1 MKPYWLF
8 YMDTEEWQSAF
19 FEIERAETEEELK
32 EATKHLLEGYSD
44 FMENLLGDDGRWAQ
58 EDILVF

>member
-8 YMDTEEWQSAF
+8 YMDTEEWQSVF

-32 EATKHLLEGYSD
+32 EATKHLYEGYSV
-44 FMENLLGDDGRWAQ
+44 FIEKFLGDDGR
-58 EDILVF
+58 